1 MEDSMLKA
9 AIFDL
14 DGTLVDTET
23 LKEYLFDFL
32 SVCGFDDEKAMMIYK
47 ITRDV
52 NGKNQFTL
60 DNFKEKLKMFCAE
73 KNVNFNENDWQKM
86 VKKLRNE
93 EGLLIDGV
101 KEVFQFLKDKKI
113 PFYIL
118 TLGVRQW
125 QREKMRLAGLDKIL
139 FERGEEQETSKKIKY
154 TIAANTK
161 EGKIKEVY
169 KIMAEINSKQGENV
183 IFFNDKPD
191 ETKEIMK
198 EFTQMKVF
206 VRRENRDKRFSEQD
220 FEELGNMPQVIQV
233 SEKFDFIGKIQKICN
248 L

>member
-1 MEDSMLKA
+1 MIRA

-32 SVCGFDDEKAMMIYK
+32 AICGFNDDKAVMIYK
-47 ITRDV
+47 ITRDA

-60 DNFKEKLKMFCAE
+60 DNFKEKIKMFCADE
-73 KNVNFNENDWQKM
+73 NVNFDENNWQKM
-86 VKKLRNE
+86 VKKLRNT

-118 TLGVRQW
+118 TLGVPEW
-125 QREKMRLAGLDKIL
+125 QREKIRLAGLNKIL
-139 FERGEEQETSKKIKY
+139 SDDFKNIKF
-154 TIAANTK
+154 TFNEDVK
-161 EGKIKEVY
+161 EGKIKE
-169 KIMAEINSKQGENV
+169 MAEILKEVNSVKGGDI

-198 EFTQMKVF
+198 EFPQMKVF
-206 VRRENRDKRFSEQD
+206 VRRENRDKRFSDCDYKDLENMEMVRQISEQ
-220 FEELGNMPQVIQV
+220 
-233 SEKFDFIGKIQKICN
+233 FDFLEKIKE
-248 L
+248 LVK